1 MDSSF
6 EQALTNVWRQTLVEN
21 ADVVELGT
29 ERSCSADSQAPFAA
43 SGLRVRRERDSWAG
57 AEPGNE
63 IPLGTDGTVWQ
74 KGDAVHQQGTL
85 RGKRGGWEGDRLR

>member
-63 IPLGTDGTVWQ
+63 ITVGANGTGWQ
-74 KGDAVHQQGTL
+74 KSDAVL
-85 RGKRGGWEGDRLR
+85 ERGPPSGECG